1 MSAPILTRQPFQGCL
16 GQGKLQ
22 KRLGNM
28 LKKTEDIPIT
38 LNRELD
44 TFERLIAQAQKPLP
58 PQEFTLSESFTD
70 LIKESLIRGWIYSAS
85 LQELI
90 AAMDPRLA
98 GLSIDALA
106 QVFDFEEV
114 PVWANSTRS
123 MPTRSHGAVAMRNAA
138 FLLIQLKAMGF
149 RVDDAPLSSR
159 IRPLL
164 ASKKVLVGREFYVFW
179 QQELDAKRKAFILYS
194 APSPQTVTT
203 QKVTLPLGHTM
214 RIISDGKHPI
224 GIEVTPPRSTEISP
238 G

>member
-1 MSAPILTRQPFQGCL
+1 
-16 GQGKLQ
+16 
-22 KRLGNM
+22 M
-28 LKKTEDIPIT
+28 LKITEDIPID
-38 LNRELD
+38 LSRELD
-44 TFERLIAQAQKPLP
+44 TFERLIAQAQEPLP
-58 PQEFTLSESFTD
+58 PQEFTPTESFTD
-70 LIKESLIRGWIYSAS
+70 LIEESLTRGWIYSAS

-179 QQELDAKRKAFILYS
+179 QQELDAKREAFILYS

-203 QKVTLPLGHTM
+203 QEVTLPLGHTM
-214 RIISDGKHPI
+214 RIISDGKCPI
-224 GIEVTPPRSTEISP
+224 GIEVTPPQSTKISRD
-238 G
+238 

>member
-1 MSAPILTRQPFQGCL
+1 M
-16 GQGKLQ
+16 
-22 KRLGNM
+22 
-28 LKKTEDIPIT
+28 
-38 LNRELD
+38 
-44 TFERLIAQAQKPLP
+44 P
-58 PQEFTLSESFTD
+58 PW
-70 LIKESLIRGWIYSAS
+70 IRGLPAFPST
-85 LQELI
+85 
-90 AAMDPRLA
+90 
-98 GLSIDALA
+98 ALA

-179 QQELDAKRKAFILYS
+179 QQELDAKREAFILYS

-203 QKVTLPLGHTM
+203 QEVTLPLGHTM
-214 RIISDGKHPI
+214 RIISDGKCPI
-224 GIEVTPPRSTEISP
+224 GHRGHAAPIDKDQP
-238 G
+238 GLALADLTGIDQRLPEPACSGKEQTWPWAEPAHSASSEPLARGQPL

>member
-1 MSAPILTRQPFQGCL
+1 MI
-16 GQGKLQ
+16 

-38 LNRELD
+38 MNRGLD
-44 TFERLIAQAQKPLP
+44 AFERLIEQAQEPLP
-58 PQEFTLSESFTD
+58 SPEFTLTEAFTD
-70 LIKESLIRGWIYSAS
+70 LIEESLTRGWIYSAA

-98 GLSIDALA
+98 GFAIDELA

-114 PVWANSTRS
+114 QVWANFTRS

-179 QQELDAKRKAFILYS
+179 QQELDAKREAFILYS

-203 QKVTLPLGHTM
+203 QEVTLPLGHTM
-214 RIISDGKHPI
+214 RIISDGKCPI
-224 GIEVTPPRSTEISP
+224 GIEVTPPQSTKISP
-238 G
+238 D